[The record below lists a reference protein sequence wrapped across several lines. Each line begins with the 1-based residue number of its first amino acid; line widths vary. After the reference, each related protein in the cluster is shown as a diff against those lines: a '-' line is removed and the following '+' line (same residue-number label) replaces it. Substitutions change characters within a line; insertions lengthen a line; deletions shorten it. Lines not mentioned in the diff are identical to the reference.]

1 MPISSQARR
10 ERGVPAHLTESQ
22 FERVLAN
29 ASRLALVGIGAVVL
43 LVALQ
48 AGQVILAPVALAVV
62 IGLMFG
68 PVADW
73 FEARGVPPALSAG
86 FVVLLFLAIIL
97 IAVILFAVPLSEWV
111 ARGPAIWEKFK
122 TELMTWREPLQ
133 GVMALQD
140 QIGQLFGGSAA
151 MTVQVEGGGG
161 LATLALLAPA
171 IGAQVLIFLASLY
184 FYLATRE
191 HIRVSVLSLCVSR
204 RMRWRTAHV
213 FSDVEQKVSRFLL
226 SVTLINLCVG
236 TAVTLGMWA
245 IGMPS
250 PLLWGALAA
259 VLNYIPYVGQGVMVL
274 VLLFVGLGTQSEPG
288 AILLPVGIY
297 LFINFCE
304 GQVIT
309 PHFLGRTMVL
319 NPFLIF
325 LSITFWLWAW
335 GPVGGLIAVPCLLIV
350 QSILTHVL
358 PRKPVAP
365 RKPVRRTARMSEKDL
380 LLANA
385 AQVIKEQAEIA
396 AAAEAPPPE
405 TPAEPVPAKAERRR
419 RKRLVPPDGT
429 APDGVAAKAT

>member
-1 MPISSQARR
+1 MTALPQFRR
-10 ERGVPAHLTESQ
+10 ERGSPASLSESQ
-22 FERVLAN
+22 FERVLSN
-29 ASRLALVGIGAVVL
+29 AARLALIGIGIVVM
-43 LVALQ
+43 LVTLQ

-86 FVVLLFLAIIL
+86 FVVLLFLAVIL
-97 IAVILFAVPLSEWV
+97 IAVTSFAVPLSEWV
-111 ARGPAIWEKFK
+111 ARAPAIWEKLK
-122 TELMTWREPLQ
+122 TELMSWREPLQ
-133 GVMALQD
+133 GVMGLQD
-140 QIGQLFGGSAA
+140 QIAQLFGDGTA

-161 LATLALLAPA
+161 LTALAMLAPA
-171 IGAQVLIFLASLY
+171 IGAQILIFLASLY

-226 SVTLINLCVG
+226 SVTFINLCVG
-236 TAVTLGMWA
+236 TAVTLAMWA

-250 PLLWGALAA
+250 PLLWGAMAA
-259 VLNYIPYVGQGVMVL
+259 VLNYIPYVGQAVMAL
-274 VLLFVGLGTQSEPG
+274 VLLSVGLGTQSELG
-288 AILLPVGIY
+288 AILLPVGLY
-297 LFINFCE
+297 LVINFCE

-309 PHFLGRTMVL
+309 PHFLGRTMTL

-335 GPVGGLIAVPCLLIV
+335 GPVGGLIAVPSLLIL
-350 QSILTHVL
+350 QSVLTHVL

-365 RKPVRRTARMSEKDL
+365 RKPVRRTARMTEKDL
-380 LLANA
+380 VLANA

-396 AAAEAPPPE
+396 AASEAPA
-405 TPAEPVPAKAERRR
+405 PADAPEPVPVRSERRR
-419 RKRLVPPDGT
+419 RKRLTPPEGT
-429 APDGVAAKAT
+429 APDGVAAKT